1 MVVRWDVVL
10 TTLEYMK
17 KAFGYIAL
25 MFIIIFWG
33 FIFSNHF
40 IYSVKGQYFENYLPF
55 IQMRTI
61 CYFKKRCLCGR
72 LISF

>member
-40 IYSVKGQYFENYLPF
+40 IYSVKGQYFENYLSIYTNAHDLLF
-55 IQMRTI
+55 QKNVA
-61 CYFKKRCLCGR
+61 YVVV
-72 LISF
+72 